1 MEDAVHPLSLRLDR
15 HPLDIFTCLWLKNT
29 RTKLHA
35 LCIPDTILLDRG
47 VLVHWYFTSKTGELL
62 RRKKDKTTKPNLL
75 RFLRDTAPG
84 PIAAVYVYLVTS
96 SEPPERRTL
105 VVDHLTLAG
114 VEDLLNSPMSSTHGM
129 LQKFVPPKSCYNN
142 MVQTVFAHDTCH
154 AAVRCSNPHMFVN
167 GLIPLE
173 LRAVTFERPTTSTHS
188 IRIHIFTTEAIANPA
203 TLQTLTA
210 LNRDVVH
217 HVAATVGMTI
227 VRQVLHFKMGAD
239 DKMYFL
245 WPSLV
250 VFENQEAIVPCQLVT
265 PSRLEHLVMTAPPPL
280 DVAAPR
286 ICLAC
291 GNPHR
296 ERSGAPGTSATFLV
310 TFKAIVAAHRYT
322 ASMTQSP
329 TQNQNQTGLPVP
341 GVIRASYGPI
351 SDDKFNTLV
360 KESSFLYRTVQVCE
374 ACCKEIN
381 TKAIAH
387 VNAARP
393 LSIQATSSIT
403 KPRPFSG
410 ARLQSHQ
417 LIQGIVGQS
426 TRWRSW
432 KDPRHLATAA
442 LGPKKP
448 QSARQ
453 LFRKPELHV
462 TPIAIVPA
470 SPATPSGRKSL
481 AGPSL
486 ELVRRS
492 DEISDN
498 QKQH

>member
-1 MEDAVHPLSLRLDR
+1 MSASH
-15 HPLDIFTCLWLKNT
+15 
-29 RTKLHA
+29 
-35 LCIPDTILLDRG
+35 
-47 VLVHWYFTSKTGELL
+47 LVFFFAQLL

-173 LRAVTFERPTTSTHS
+173 LRA
-188 IRIHIFTTEAIANPA
+188 
-203 TLQTLTA
+203 
-210 LNRDVVH
+210 
-217 HVAATVGMTI
+217 
-227 VRQVLHFKMGAD
+227 MGAD

-250 VFENQEAIVPCQLVT
+250 VFENQEAIMPCQLVT

-329 TQNQNQTGLPVP
+329 TQNQNNQNPTQNQNQTGLPVP

-360 KESSFLYRTVQVCE
+360 EESSFLYVVSIEHCDRTDNRTTEQIPNR
-374 ACCKEIN
+374 A
-381 TKAIAH
+381 
-387 VNAARP
+387 
-393 LSIQATSSIT
+393 S
-403 KPRPFSG
+403 
-410 ARLQSHQ
+410 
-417 LIQGIVGQS
+417 QS

-492 DEISDN
+492 YEISDN
-498 QKQH
+498 QKQHVPLALASDKVEFVSKPRPVSAASTLVPSRPRVSVRISREY

>member
-1 MEDAVHPLSLRLDR
+1 M
-15 HPLDIFTCLWLKNT
+15 NT
-29 RTKLHA
+29 WR
-35 LCIPDTILLDRG
+35 I
-47 VLVHWYFTSKTGELL
+47 
-62 RRKKDKTTKPNLL
+62 
-75 RFLRDTAPG
+75 
-84 PIAAVYVYLVTS
+84 
-96 SEPPERRTL
+96 
-105 VVDHLTLAG
+105 
-114 VEDLLNSPMSSTHGM
+114 EDLLNSPMSSTLGM

-173 LRAVTFERPTTSTHS
+173 LRA
-188 IRIHIFTTEAIANPA
+188 
-203 TLQTLTA
+203 
-210 LNRDVVH
+210 
-217 HVAATVGMTI
+217 
-227 VRQVLHFKMGAD
+227 MGAD
-239 DKMYFL
+239 DKLYFL

-360 KESSFLYRTVQVCE
+360 KESSFLYVVSIEHCDRTDNRADTEPC
-374 ACCKEIN
+374 N
-381 TKAIAH
+381 
-387 VNAARP
+387 
-393 LSIQATSSIT
+393 
-403 KPRPFSG
+403 
-410 ARLQSHQ
+410 
-417 LIQGIVGQS
+417 
-426 TRWRSW
+426 
-432 KDPRHLATAA
+432 
-442 LGPKKP
+442 
-448 QSARQ
+448 
-453 LFRKPELHV
+453 
-462 TPIAIVPA
+462 
-470 SPATPSGRKSL
+470 GRKSL

-492 DEISDN
+492 YEISDN
-498 QKQH
+498 QKQHVPLASASDKVEFVSKPRPVSAASTLVPSRPRVSVRISREY